1 MGVVS
6 VSFRGGSGMSA
17 FSWGRG
23 HSGAWE
29 WLWTLGE
36 CTIQEPPPLMHECT
50 NLLPTWIPC
59 AIIII
64 IIIIMLFWEVEEK
77 ASSLLNS
84 WVLTPLLSSASLV
97 SVPARIQWFA
107 SFLGRRKKK
116 LRPPPPP
123 TTLELMILLHLLKS
137 SWPNQPTIVVP
148 CQLPQIFFQI
158 INSFYINF

>member
-1 MGVVS
+1 MTLWDFAVCKL
-6 VSFRGGSGMSA
+6 
-17 FSWGRG
+17 WGRFG
-23 HSGAWE
+23 YECILLRDGALWSLRAWG
-29 WLWTLGE
+29 WLWTLRE

-59 AIIII
+59 ASIIII

-77 ASSLLNS
+77 GSSLLNS

-107 SFLGRRKKK
+107 SFLGRRKKI

-123 TTLELMILLHLLKS
+123 PPH
-137 SWPNQPTIVVP
+137 
-148 CQLPQIFFQI
+148 
-158 INSFYINF
+158 